1 MTGRDVIF
9 TGPKLKVVYSGCNW
23 NTVVF
28 TMDNSQINFEN
39 WLHSVWEWFQSTVR
53 ADPVRFKVSRREPT
67 FSDFMVLPSR
77 DPTMYPNELRCRLST
92 VRLNDAQVCNAVIE
106 CNQEKVDP
114 SQVWAGGYMTPIF
127 RLNYIKDTSSENY
140 GLILTLLKAEYEP
153 CLVDRVQNDDWIIDS
168 NTSGSDSII
177 SDDVMVVM

>member
-1 MTGRDVIF
+1 
-9 TGPKLKVVYSGCNW
+9 
-23 NTVVF
+23 
-28 TMDNSQINFEN
+28 MDNSQINFEN

-53 ADPVRFKVSRREPT
+53 ADPVRFKVTRREPT
-67 FSDFMVLPSR
+67 FMDFMVLPSR
-77 DPTMYPNELRCRLST
+77 DPTLYPNELRCRLST
-92 VRLNDAQVCNAVIE
+92 VHRNDAQVCNAVIE

-127 RLNYIKDTSSENY
+127 RLNYIKDTNSGSENY

-153 CLVDRVQNDDWIIDS
+153 CLVDRVQNEDLIIDS